1 MKIIVTKRIIT
12 TLIPDSQINAVYEV
26 SDDVG
31 SHLIEIG
38 VAEKVN
44 KKASEKAKQP
54 KAKAQPKPKTT
65 AKTKK

>member
-12 TLIPDSQINAVYEV
+12 TLIPDSQVNAVYEV

-38 VAEKVN
+38 VADKVN
-44 KKASEKAKQP
+44 EKASEKAKQP
-54 KAKAQPKPKTT
+54 KAKAQAKPKTT